1 MTVTANSYTPLTY
14 NGNGSTTVFS
24 VTYQFYD
31 LLVTHIDSSGSE
43 TVWVE
48 NTDFTVTGGAGST
61 GSITATTAPAS
72 GEQLRIERDTDK
84 AQGEDYDLDN
94 EVVEASL
101 QSSVDK
107 LAMIMQELVF
117 HNNRRPAISIANYTG
132 PVEFPAASTGSVLS
146 WAADGNLA
154 NTALVDLNGVA
165 ISALTATASL
175 ENTDI
180 FPLYDNS
187 AGDNAGITWAN
198 FLSQVNANITPEY
211 ADNVFRIQ
219 DNGDATK
226 ELAFE
231 VSEIA
236 TGTTRTLTIPNSDV
250 DLGDIADKASTAD
263 LASTD
268 NAKGASLIGVE
279 DDNSWFDGSD
289 QEAVN
294 NQLYRPLLHIQDQ
307 KSSGTD
313 GGTFTSGSWQTRD
326 LNTTLTNEITGASL
340 SSNQITLP
348 AGTYYV
354 RAHAA
359 SFSNQENKVKIRN
372 TTDSTDVLIGSTS
385 YGSSSNGGFSF
396 SEVRGRF
403 TLAST
408 KTIELQHRCSTTK
421 STNGFGRACGYSVV
435 EVYSD
440 IEIRK
445 VA

>member
-94 EVVEASL
+94 EVLENSL

-107 LAMIMQELVF
+107 LAMIMQELVYD
-117 HNNRRPAISIANYTG
+117 NNRRPAISVSNYTS

-146 WAADGNLA
+146 WAASGNLA

-165 ISALTATASL
+165 ISALTTTTSL

-187 AGDNAGITWAN
+187 AGDNAGISWAN
-198 FLSQVNANITPEY
+198 IKAGLGDLAVKDTVDANDIDNDAITTNKILDGNVTTDKINDNAVTADKLADTSVSAGSYIKANITVD
-211 ADNVFRIQ
+211 AQGRVTSASSG
-219 DNGDATK
+219 GD
-226 ELAFE
+226 ELF
-231 VSEIA
+231 
-236 TGTTRTLTIPNSDV
+236 
-250 DLGDIADKASTAD
+250 
-263 LASTD
+263 
-268 NAKGASLIGVE
+268 
-279 DDNSWFDGSD
+279 
-289 QEAVN
+289 
-294 NQLYRPLLHIQDQ
+294 HIQDQ

-326 LNTTLTNEITGASL
+326 LNTSLVNGITGASL

-348 AGTYYV
+348 AGTYEVIAFAVAYDCDSHQA
-354 RAHAA
+354 RL
-359 SFSNQENKVKIRN
+359 RN
-372 TTDSTDVLIGSTS
+372 VTDSTTLCIGLTM
-385 YGSSSNGGFSF
+385 YANASNNVGNAAKVTGI
-396 SEVRGRF
+396 F
-403 TLAST
+403 TLAAT
-408 KTIELQHRCSTTK
+408 KVIELQHQCGSTK
-421 STNGFGRACGYSVV
+421 SGTGFGTPASFGT

-440 IEIRK
+440 IQIRK

>member
-72 GEQLRIERDTDK
+72 GEQIRIERDTDK

-94 EVVEASL
+94 EVLEASL

-107 LAMIMQELVF
+107 IAMIMQELTYN
-117 HNNRRPAISIANYTG
+117 NNRRPAISIANYTS

-154 NTALVDLNGVA
+154 NTALVDLDGVA
-165 ISALTATASL
+165 ISALTTTASL

-180 FPLYDNS
+180 FPIYDDS

-198 FLSQVNANITPEY
+198 IKAGLGDLAIKDTVDADDIDNDAITTAKILDSNVTTDKM
-211 ADNVFRIQ
+211 ADNDV
-219 DNGDATK
+219 T
-226 ELAFE
+226 LAKME
-231 VSEIA
+231 H
-236 TGTTRTLTIPNSDV
+236 GTA
-250 DLGDIADKASTAD
+250 GDILYYGASGAPTR
-263 LASTD
+263 L
-268 NAKGASLIGVE
+268 AKGSEGQILMQG
-279 DDNSWFDGSD
+279 GSYP
-289 QEAVN
+289 EWGSF
-294 NQLYRPLLHIQDQ
+294 PLFHIQDQ

-313 GGTFTSGSWQTRD
+313 GGTFTSGSYQTRD
-326 LNTTLTNEITGASL
+326 LNTSVFNNISGALL

-348 AGTYYV
+348 AGTYEVIAFAVAYDCNSHQA
-354 RAHAA
+354 RL
-359 SFSNQENKVKIRN
+359 RN
-372 TTDSTDVLIGSTS
+372 VTDSTTLCIGLTM
-385 YGSSSNGGFSF
+385 YANASNNVGNAAKVTGI
-396 SEVRGRF
+396 F
-403 TLAST
+403 TLAAT
-408 KTIELQHRCSTTK
+408 KVIELQHQCGSTK
-421 STNGFGRACGYSVV
+421 SSTGFGTPASFGT

-440 IEIRK
+440 IQIRK

>member
-72 GEQLRIERDTDK
+72 GEQLRIERNTDK
-84 AQGEDYDLDN
+84 SQGEDYDLDN

-107 LAMIMQELVF
+107 LAMIMQELIY
-117 HNNRRPAISIANYTG
+117 NNDRRPAISIANYTG

-154 NTALVDLNGVA
+154 NTALVDLDGVA

-198 FLSQVNANITPEY
+198 LKTEIDSGITPEF

-231 VSEIA
+231 VSGIA
-236 TGTTRTLTIPNSDV
+236 TGTTRTITVPNSNLTIIGKD
-250 DLGDIADKASTAD
+250 T
-263 LASTD
+263 TD
-268 NAKGASLIGVE
+268 
-279 DDNSWFDGSD
+279 
-289 QEAVN
+289 
-294 NQLYRPLLHIQDQ
+294 
-307 KSSGTD
+307 
-313 GGTFTSGSWQTRD
+313 
-326 LNTTLTNEITGASL
+326 TLTNKTLTSPVLNTGVSGTAVLDEDDMSSDSATQLATQQSIKAYVDNNVRVAKAWANLNGTGTISLRGSFGISSVTDLGTGQYRFNFTTSL
-340 SSNQITLP
+340 SSANYAVAVSGARALGSEGNVTLY
-348 AGTYYV
+348 GKNSSYV
-354 RAHAA
+354 D
-359 SFSNQENKVKIRN
+359 IR
-372 TTDSTDVLIGSTS
+372 TW
-385 YGSSSNGGFSF
+385 SSGHSAL
-396 SEVRGRF
+396 VDY
-403 TLAST
+403 A
-408 KTIELQHRCSTTK
+408 
-421 STNGFGRACGYSVV
+421 Y
-435 EVYSD
+435 
-440 IEIRK
+440 IEI
-445 VA
+445 VVFGD